1 MYIPIN
7 IVYLTIMND
16 IIEEVKDL
24 MPEVIKSVC
33 AGEGG
38 FNSKYQRLKNDILIP
53 NWSLIYGRYEK
64 FGQSKKDN
72 KGRNS
77 VYFKNKWSVLN
88 QFNTNSTIQQ
98 KIIIFLNRKIL
109 IDFPE
114 SYEHEKIW
122 INADEDLN
130 YEYLRE
136 RIENYFIWL
145 NYYFDDI
152 FIDLNNVNSTHFL
165 YELMEMGYEIM
176 GKGTFC
182 ELIGEYELKLI
193 RRDCDV
199 LRIGGRGSQN
209 DMINGV
215 DLKVIDRETKK
226 VELYQSKKLKL
237 YGMMIY
243 GKLNYE
249 DYLTK
254 GITHILLFSMGDKN
268 YEDRMHI
275 IELTPETFTRIEK
288 SGGTNILLNPGFMQ
302 NIKISN
308 MFKSEVLLKFW
319 IYVSKNDIP
328 FIMDI
333 GDETKFEYNREENT
347 IYSTLPKDGEKFD
360 KNSLLETWTNLIQ
373 TIEKEE
379 NVEYE
384 IKKLKET
391 FQ

>member
-1 MYIPIN
+1 
-7 IVYLTIMND
+7 MND
-16 IIEEVKDL
+16 DIEEVKDL
-24 MPEVIKSVC
+24 MIEVVKSVC

-38 FNSKYQRLKNDILIP
+38 YNSKYQKLKNDILLP
-53 NWSLIYGRYEK
+53 NWSQIYKRYEQY
-64 FGQSKKDN
+64 GQSKVDG

-77 VYFKNKWSVLN
+77 IYFKNKWSVLN

-98 KIIIFLNRKIL
+98 KIITFLNKKIL

-114 SYEHEKIW
+114 TYEQEKIW
-122 INADEDLN
+122 VNPDEILN
-130 YEYLRE
+130 YDYLCNC
-136 RIENYFIWL
+136 IENYFIWL
-145 NYYFDDI
+145 NFYFDDI

-176 GKGTFC
+176 GNGTFC
-182 ELIGEYELKLI
+182 ELIGEYQLKLM

-209 DMINGV
+209 DMLNGV
-215 DLKVIDRETKK
+215 DIEVIDRETKK
-226 VELYQSKKLKL
+226 IELYQSKKLKL
-237 YGMMIY
+237 YGMTIY

-249 DYLTK
+249 DYLKK
-254 GITHILLFSMGDKN
+254 GITHILLFSMGDKK
-268 YEDRMHI
+268 YDDKMHI
-275 IELTPETFTRIEK
+275 IELTLNTFSRIEK
-288 SGGTNILLNPGFMQ
+288 NGGTNILLNPGYMQ

-308 MFKSEVLLKFW
+308 MFKSEALLKFW

-333 GDETKFEYNREENT
+333 GDETKFEYNKEENK
-347 IYSTLPKDGEKFD
+347 IYSILPKDGEKFN
-360 KNSLLETWTNLIQ
+360 KESLSDVWTNLIR

-384 IKKLKET
+384 IEKLKEALK
-391 FQ
+391 